1 MGEYVMAT
9 AEIKRHWSRVAALGC
24 IVSEGPATIH
34 HCKGGSMLLIPGLAH
49 PGGAQK
55 QNDWLVIPL
64 AERLH
69 TGDLGI
75 DNGMGPF
82 KSKEMWEAHFGQQ
95 SAFLDEVCR
104 RLGYNVW
111 KMAGVDRQVEG
122 L

>member
-1 MGEYVMAT
+1 MAT
-9 AEIKRHWSRVAALGC
+9 AEIKRHWNRVAALGC
-24 IVSEGPATIH
+24 IITEAPNPTIH
-34 HCKGGSMLLIPGLAH
+34 HAKGGSMLEVPGLRH

-55 QNDWLVIPL
+55 QNPWLVIPL
-64 AERLH
+64 AARLH

-82 KSKEMWEAHFGQQ
+82 KGAAMWEAHFGRQVD
-95 SAFLDEVCR
+95 FLDEVCR

-111 KMAGVDRQVEG
+111 RMAGLEREVDG

>member
-1 MGEYVMAT
+1 MAK
-9 AEIKRHWSRVAALGC
+9 AEIKQHWNRVADLGC
-24 IVSEGPATIH
+24 IVSGGPATIH
-34 HCKGGSMLLIPGLAH
+34 HCKGGSMLLIPGLVH

-64 AERLH
+64 AGRLH

-82 KSKEMWEAHFGQQ
+82 KSKDMWEAHFGAQVD
-95 SAFLDEVCR
+95 FLDEVCR

-111 KMAGVDRQVEG
+111 VKAGVQREI